1 MITKTKIFIIV
12 GVSLMLIGVI
22 FPLLMVVQVIE
33 ATFLLTFISY
43 LSSVIG
49 LFLSSLAVM
58 SWVKVKRDSKK

>member
-12 GVSLMLIGVI
+12 GISLMLIGVI
-22 FPLLMVVQVIE
+22 FPLMMIVQVIK